1 MSTVLPQ
8 QRPGLFQRLR
18 ARLASFWP
26 ARWHTDADAAT
37 LPVRMPTATHG
48 RLPKTTPS
56 VAQLGIDQGLLWSMV
71 LLLLWGLVMVY
82 SASIAMPDNPR
93 FANYKPTHFLNRHLF
108 ALLLGTMTS
117 LLAFQIPVRTWEKW
131 APWLFAGSLLL
142 LVIVLVPG
150 IGRGVNGAR
159 RWIGL
164 GVMNFQPSEL
174 AKLATVLY
182 AADYIR
188 RKMDIQEK
196 TGHMGD
202 TERFV
207 RAVAPMALAMAVVGA
222 LLLAEPDMGA
232 FLVIAVVAM
241 GILFL
246 GGVNA
251 RMFFLIGTILVL
263 VFASIIAA
271 SPFRRERIF
280 AYLDPWSAEHAL
292 GKGYQLS
299 HALIA
304 VGRGGWFGV
313 GLGGSVEKLHWLP
326 EAHTDFLLAVIGE
339 ELGFSGIVLLIGIFF
354 WLTRRIID
362 IGRQAISLERTFAGL
377 AAQGIGLWIG
387 FQAFIN
393 IGVNLGALPT
403 KGLTLPLMSYGGSAI
418 LLNMIAL
425 AVVMRIDYENRILMK
440 RGSV

>member
-339 ELGFSGIVLLIGIFF
+339 EHGFSGIVLLIGIFF

-403 KGLTLPLMSYGGSAI
+403 QGLTLPLMSYGGSAI

>member
-37 LPVRMPTATHG
+37 LPVRMPTATYG

-108 ALLLGTMTS
+108 ALLLGTITA

>member
-8 QRPGLFQRLR
+8 QHPGLFQRLR

-26 ARWHTDADAAT
+26 ARWRTDADAAT
-37 LPVRMPTATHG
+37 LPVRMPTATYG

-108 ALLLGTMTS
+108 ALLLGTITA

-159 RWIGL
+159 RWTGL

-196 TGHMGD
+196 TGHMRD

>member
-8 QRPGLFQRLR
+8 QHPGLFQRLR

-26 ARWHTDADAAT
+26 ARWRTDADAAT

>member
-1 MSTVLPQ
+1 
-8 QRPGLFQRLR
+8 
-18 ARLASFWP
+18 
-26 ARWHTDADAAT
+26 
-37 LPVRMPTATHG
+37 
-48 RLPKTTPS
+48 
-56 VAQLGIDQGLLWSMV
+56 MV

-108 ALLLGTMTS
+108 ALLLGTITA

-196 TGHMGD
+196 TGHMRD

-339 ELGFSGIVLLIGIFF
+339 ELGLVGVLLVIVIFM
-354 WLTRRIID
+354 WMTRRIMI
-362 IGRQAISLERTFAGL
+362 IGRQAIALDQVFAGL
-377 AAQGIGLWIG
+377 VAQGVGLWVG

-393 IGVNLGALPT
+393 IGGPAERPT
-403 KGLTLPLMSYGGSAI
+403 W
-418 LLNMIAL
+418 
-425 AVVMRIDYENRILMK
+425 R
-440 RGSV
+440 RGP